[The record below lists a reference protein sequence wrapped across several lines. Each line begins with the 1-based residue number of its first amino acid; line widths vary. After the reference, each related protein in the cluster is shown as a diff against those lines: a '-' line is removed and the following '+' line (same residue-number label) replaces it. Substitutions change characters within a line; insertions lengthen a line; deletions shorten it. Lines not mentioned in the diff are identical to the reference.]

1 MAIQTYDPWNRFG
14 QMQRELER
22 MLNGRGSARGDEST
36 ESATAD
42 WVPAVDIKEE
52 DNRFVVY
59 ADIPGVEPKDIEI
72 TMDNG
77 VLTIRGERQN
87 ETHQDSEGFKRVER
101 TRGSFYRRFA
111 LPDTADVENIS
122 AKGNHGV
129 LEVVIPK
136 QEKAQPRR
144 VPVEAL
150 NL

>member
-22 MLNGRGSARGDEST
+22 MFNVRGGNRGDEST
-36 ESATAD
+36 QSATAD

-52 DNRFVVY
+52 VNRFVVY

-87 ETHQDSEGFKRVER
+87 ETQEESEGFKRVER

-122 AKGNHGV
+122 AKGSHGV

-144 VPVEAL
+144 VTVEA
-150 NL
+150 

>member
-22 MLNGRGSARGDEST
+22 MFNVRGGNRGDEST
-36 ESATAD
+36 QSATAD

-52 DNRFVVY
+52 VNRFVVY

-87 ETHQDSEGFKRVER
+87 ETQEEGEGFKRVER

-122 AKGNHGV
+122 AKGSHGV

-144 VPVEAL
+144 VTVEA
-150 NL
+150 

>member
-1 MAIQTYDPWNRFG
+1 MAIQTYDPWNRFS

-22 MLNGRGSARGDEST
+22 VLGGRAATRGDEST

-52 DNRFVVY
+52 QNRFIVY

-77 VLTIRGERQN
+77 VLTIRGDRQN
-87 ETHQDSEGFKRVER
+87 ETSEEKEGFKRVER
-101 TRGSFYRRFA
+101 TRGTFYRRFA
-111 LPDTADVENIS
+111 LPDTADVENIT

-144 VPVEAL
+144 VTVEA
-150 NL
+150 

>member
-14 QMQRELER
+14 TMQRELER
-22 MLNGRGSARGDEST
+22 MFNLRAPARGDEST
-36 ESATAD
+36 QSATAD

-52 DNRFVVY
+52 DQRFVVY
-59 ADIPGVEPKDIEI
+59 ADVPGVEPKDIEI

-77 VLTIRGERQN
+77 VLTIRGDRQS
-87 ETHQDSEGFKRVER
+87 ETSDESEGFKRVER
-101 TRGSFYRRFA
+101 TRGTFYRRFA

-136 QEKAQPRR
+136 QQKAQPRR
-144 VPVEAL
+144 VTVES
-150 NL
+150 